1 MLEKKTFEISNIES
15 VDELNSLCIALN
27 EKEQVSHMKV
37 YKESIVFNCIDIE
50 ALLNV
55 ISSIN
60 KSFVVKE
67 VIDGKKRQY
76 DFTNRKE
83 TKHYFMFRNMM
94 IEDDILLLV
103 QRLKESEKYK
113 DVSYDKANKILMLV
127 SDKKDVLSYLRKEL
141 FKINPSIEIFEHH
154 KPIRSQDVFQ
164 QKFINSYIRIAI
176 FLVAASLGLIMN
188 KDHSIFTPFF
198 WMIAMFVL
206 AEPVLKEALAHIKQH
221 QFLNQSVLMVIAFI
235 MGICAKTYIEI
246 CIAVIVYRLLP
257 PILSKV
263 LDRALNKIDE
273 AVQIPETALE
283 LDGEETKEKSLY
295 DFEVGDILVVHSGE
309 TVHIPGQVVNGH
321 SQMSTYSNT
330 STYDLVDVK
339 KGSHVDSGDI
349 NVGDESLYIR
359 VEKPYESSR
368 FMKLMNI
375 ASVAPIYESKIE
387 KYTKILSRFYTP
399 AVVILGLV
407 LGVIFPVVN
416 YEEYSSLIHIGCVLL
431 AISGAF
437 YSEQSTSLGMLAGFA
452 KAFQNGIIIE
462 SSLGLDSINATQTI
476 IYDRF
481 DGVEV
486 NEEELDL
493 FKKLAHIGR
502 TFVVF
507 NDGPVALEDDQY
519 IIFNDLTVQEKL
531 NKMDAYAGP
540 TVYIGDSFKDI
551 ELLQKSYVGISRGG
565 LSDPK
570 VVENSDIVLIDSSLQ
585 KVYETFVIARRMRT
599 LAILNNAIAIIT
611 KLLIMITIATFFPL
625 PLWAVILIE
634 GFVTSLVVHNS
645 TLIL

>member
-1 MLEKKTFEISNIES
+1 M
-15 VDELNSLCIALN
+15 
-27 EKEQVSHMKV
+27 
-37 YKESIVFNCIDIE
+37 
-50 ALLNV
+50 
-55 ISSIN
+55 
-60 KSFVVKE
+60 
-67 VIDGKKRQY
+67 
-76 DFTNRKE
+76 
-83 TKHYFMFRNMM
+83 
-94 IEDDILLLV
+94 
-103 QRLKESEKYK
+103 
-113 DVSYDKANKILMLV
+113 
-127 SDKKDVLSYLRKEL
+127 
-141 FKINPSIEIFEHH
+141 
-154 KPIRSQDVFQ
+154 
-164 QKFINSYIRIAI
+164 
-176 FLVAASLGLIMN
+176 
-188 KDHSIFTPFF
+188 
-198 WMIAMFVL
+198 
-206 AEPVLKEALAHIKQH
+206 
-221 QFLNQSVLMVIAFI
+221 
-235 MGICAKTYIEI
+235 
-246 CIAVIVYRLLP
+246 
-257 PILSKV
+257 
-263 LDRALNKIDE
+263 
-273 AVQIPETALE
+273 ALE
-283 LDGEETKEKSLY
+283 LDGNEIKEKSLY
-295 DFEVGDILVVHSGE
+295 DFEVGDVLVVHSGE
-309 TVHIPGQVVNGH
+309 TVHIPGKVVDGY
-321 SQMSTYSNT
+321 SQISTYSNT

-349 NVGDESLYIR
+349 NVGQDSLYIR

-375 ASVAPIYESKIE
+375 ASVAPIHESKVE
-387 KYTKILSRFYTP
+387 KYTKLLSYFYTP
-399 AVVILGLV
+399 VVVILGLI
-407 LGVIFPVVN
+407 LGVILPIIN
-416 YEEYSSLIHIGCVLL
+416 YEEYSVFIHIGCVLL

-452 KAFQNGIIIE
+452 KAFQSGIIIE

-531 NKMDAYAGP
+531 NKMDSYASP
-540 TVYIGDSFKDI
+540 IVYIGDSFKDI

-585 KVYETFVIARRMRT
+585 KVYETFVIARRIRSY
-599 LAILNNAIAIIT
+599 AILNNAITIMT

-625 PLWAVILIE
+625 PLWSVILIE
-634 GFVTSLVVHNS
+634 GLVSSLVIHNS